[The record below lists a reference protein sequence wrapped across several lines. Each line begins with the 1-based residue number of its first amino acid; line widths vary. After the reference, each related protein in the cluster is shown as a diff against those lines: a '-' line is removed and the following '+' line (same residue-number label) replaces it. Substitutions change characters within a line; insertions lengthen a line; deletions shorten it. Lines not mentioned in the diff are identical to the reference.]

1 MDGAKP
7 KGWAGVDA
15 GKGFHWVV
23 VLDAEGGTLLSRKV
37 DNSEADFSALIGE
50 ALAFGRELVW
60 AIDQPGGSAA
70 LPLALLWERGQRVVY
85 LPGLAVDRARDAYR
99 GESKTDRIDARII
112 ADPARMR
119 RDLAALEPDDALLA
133 ELRLLL
139 AHRQDLV
146 SEKTRAITRLRSV
159 LLALFPGL
167 ERTLDLTTQGAL
179 TLVRRYQTPGAVRRS
194 GRNRIEAYLKARGVR
209 GASRLAD
216 AAVAAAK
223 AQSVALPAEEVASGI
238 VVELAEKVLALKER
252 VGALDEELERRFA
265 SHPSAEVLASF
276 PGMGPLLGAEF
287 LVAVGDTS
295 AFAGSGHLA
304 AYAGLAPASRDSGR
318 RTGNNRRMRGGNK
331 ALKRVFYLSAFARLS
346 SPASRAFYDRKRGEG
361 KKHHQ
366 AVIALARRR
375 VNVLWAMLRDGRRF
389 EPPPPRTEAS
399 TARRPI
405 AASPAREAGELRANK
420 TDSERPRSSLRSVEI
435 VPSVETGHA
444 ATCDDRSTS
453 SESAGEVQA

>member
-1 MDGAKP
+1 MNEAKQ
-7 KGWAGVDA
+7 KAWAGIDA

-23 VLDAEGGTLLSRKV
+23 VLDAEGEALLSRKV
-37 DNSEADFSALIGE
+37 DNSEADFSALIEE
-50 ALAFGRELVW
+50 ALVFGRELVW
-60 AIDQPGGSAA
+60 AIDQPGGLAA
-70 LPLALLWERGQRVVY
+70 LPLALLWERGQSVVY
-85 LPGLAVDRARDAYR
+85 LPGMAVDRARDAYR

-112 ADPARMR
+112 ADQARMR
-119 RDLAALEPDDALLA
+119 RDLAAIEPDDALLA

-146 SEKTRAITRLRSV
+146 SEKTRTITRLRSV

-167 ERTLDLTTQGAL
+167 ERSLDLTTKGAL
-179 TLVRRYQTPGAVRRS
+179 TLVLRYQTPAAIRRS
-194 GRNRIEAYLKARGVR
+194 GRNRIERYLKTRGVR

-223 AQSVALPAEEVASGI
+223 AQRVVLPAEVTASGI
-238 VVELAEKVLALKER
+238 VVELAEKVLALKDR
-252 VGALDEELERRFA
+252 VDALDEELEQSFA
-265 SHPSAEVLASF
+265 AHPSAEILESF

-304 AYAGLAPASRDSGR
+304 ADAGLAPASRDSGK

-331 ALKRVFYLSAFARLS
+331 TLKRVFYLSAFASLS
-346 SPASRAFYDRKRGEG
+346 PPASRAFYDRKRGEG

-366 AVIALARRR
+366 AIIALARRR

-389 EPPPPRTEAS
+389 EPP
-399 TARRPI
+399 I
-405 AASPAREAGELRANK
+405 ATN
-420 TDSERPRSSLRSVEI
+420 
-435 VPSVETGHA
+435 
-444 ATCDDRSTS
+444 
-453 SESAGEVQA
+453 